1 MYKFGSYELP
11 HVLTIQ
17 ESYPR
22 IRQQVPLPGRSCAYR
37 RDLGGLGAQITL
49 SGEIREN
56 LEQSRDDLAALA
68 DGVVRLLDLENET
81 LNAIMLDPTFAWAVE
96 KYGRLPYTLT
106 FLEVNNPT

>member
-1 MYKFGSYELP
+1 MVKFGSYPLP

-22 IRQQVPLPGRSCAYR
+22 IRQQVPLPGRSWSYR

-56 LEQSRDDLAALA
+56 VEQTRDEIVVLA
-68 DGVVRLLDLENET
+68 DGAVRVLDCENKT
-81 LNAIMLDPTFAWAVE
+81 FNCIMLDPTFAWAVE
-96 KYGRLPYTLT
+96 KYGRLPYILT
-106 FLEVNNPT
+106 FLEVENPT

>member
-22 IRQQVPLPGRSCAYR
+22 IRQQVPLPGRSWAYR

-96 KYGRLPYTLT
+96 KYGRLPYTLN